1 MSTLKACPPD
11 IFVAGNKGMTHKY
24 TVAIIGA
31 PGSLGILIAKDLS
44 EYYRLLLM
52 DDNDQSGLKALQSAI
67 LELDGDNEVDVL
79 DCCKDA
85 SWEADIIVIAV
96 SVDKQSEIA
105 IKIKEVATQKVVIS
119 ISSQIISELDL
130 QTLLPHSKVISFF
143 IGADHQQI
151 YDIHKIINASRVSNR
166 IRARFSMLPPYKSVR

>member
-1 MSTLKACPPD
+1 
-11 IFVAGNKGMTHKY
+11 MTHKY

-31 PGSLGILIAKDLS
+31 SGSLGILIAKDLS

-52 DDNDQSGLKALQSAI
+52 DNDQSGLNALQSEL
-67 LELDGDNEVDVL
+67 LELNSSNEVDVL

-119 ISSQIISELDL
+119 ISPQIIPELDL

-143 IGADHQQI
+143 IGADHKQI
-151 YDIHKIINASRVSNR
+151 YDIHKIINASMNSSDHELFKIN
-166 IRARFSMLPPYKSVR
+166 LPMKHCNG

>member
-1 MSTLKACPPD
+1 
-11 IFVAGNKGMTHKY
+11 MTHKY

-31 PGSLGILIAKDLS
+31 SGSLGNLIAKDLS

-52 DDNDQSGLKALQSAI
+52 DDDQSGLNALQSEL
-67 LELDGDNEVDVL
+67 LELDSSNEVDVL

-119 ISSQIISELDL
+119 ISPQIIPEFDL
-130 QTLLPHSKVISFF
+130 QSLLPHSKVISVF

-151 YDIHKIINASRVSNR
+151 YDIHKIINASMNSSDHELFKIN
-166 IRARFSMLPPYKSVR
+166 LPMKHRNG

>member
-1 MSTLKACPPD
+1 
-11 IFVAGNKGMTHKY
+11 MTHKY

-31 PGSLGILIAKDLS
+31 SGSLGILIAKDLS

-52 DDNDQSGLKALQSAI
+52 EDDQSGLNALQSEL
-67 LELDGDNEVDVL
+67 LELDSSNEIDVL

-119 ISSQIISELDL
+119 ISPQIISELDL

-151 YDIHKIINASRVSNR
+151 YDIHKIINASMNSSDRE
-166 IRARFSMLPPYKSVR
+166 FSKLL

>member
-1 MSTLKACPPD
+1 
-11 IFVAGNKGMTHKY
+11 MTHKY
-24 TVAIIGA
+24 TVAVIGA
-31 PGSLGILIAKDLS
+31 SGSLGILIAKDLS

-52 DDNDQSGLKALQSAI
+52 DNDQSELKDLQSEL
-67 LELDGDNEVDVL
+67 LELDSSNEVDVL

-96 SVDKQSEIA
+96 PVDKQSGIA

-119 ISSQIISELDL
+119 ISPQIIPELDL

-151 YDIHKIINASRVSNR
+151 YDIHKIINASMNS
-166 IRARFSMLPPYKSVR
+166 SDHE

>member
-1 MSTLKACPPD
+1 
-11 IFVAGNKGMTHKY
+11 MTHKY

-31 PGSLGILIAKDLS
+31 SGSLGNLIVKDLS

-52 DDNDQSGLKALQSAI
+52 DNDQSGLNALQSEL
-67 LELDGDNEVDVL
+67 LELNSSNEVDVL

-96 SVDKQSEIA
+96 PVDKQSEIA

-119 ISSQIISELDL
+119 ISPQIIPEPDL
-130 QTLLPHSKVISFF
+130 QSLLPHSKVISFF
-143 IGADHQQI
+143 IGTDHQQI
-151 YDIHKIINASRVSNR
+151 YDIHKIINASMNGSDH
-166 IRARFSMLPPYKSVR
+166 

>member
-1 MSTLKACPPD
+1 
-11 IFVAGNKGMTHKY
+11 MTHKY

-31 PGSLGILIAKDLS
+31 LGSLGILIAKDLS

-52 DDNDQSGLKALQSAI
+52 DDDQSGLNALQSEL
-67 LELDGDNEVDVL
+67 LELNSSNEVDVL

-96 SVDKQSEIA
+96 SVDKQSEIG

-119 ISSQIISELDL
+119 ISPQIIPELDL

-143 IGADHQQI
+143 IGADHKQI
-151 YDIHKIINASRVSNR
+151 YDIHKIINASMNSSDRELFKIS
-166 IRARFSMLPPYKSVR
+166 LPMKHRNG

>member
-1 MSTLKACPPD
+1 
-11 IFVAGNKGMTHKY
+11 MTHKY

-31 PGSLGILIAKDLS
+31 SGSLGNLIAKDLS

-119 ISSQIISELDL
+119 ISPQIIPELDL

-151 YDIHKIINASRVSNR
+151 YDIHKIINASMNSSDRELLK
-166 IRARFSMLPPYKSVR
+166 IGLPMKHCNG

>member
-1 MSTLKACPPD
+1 
-11 IFVAGNKGMTHKY
+11 MTHKY

-31 PGSLGILIAKDLS
+31 SGSLGILIAKDLS

-52 DDNDQSGLKALQSAI
+52 DDNQSGLNALQSEL
-67 LELDGDNEVDVL
+67 LESNSSNEVDVL

-119 ISSQIISELDL
+119 ISPQIIPELDL

-151 YDIHKIINASRVSNR
+151 YDIHKIINASMNSSDHELFKISLPMKHCNR
-166 IRARFSMLPPYKSVR
+166 

>member
-1 MSTLKACPPD
+1 
-11 IFVAGNKGMTHKY
+11 MTHKY

-31 PGSLGILIAKDLS
+31 SGSLGILIAKDLS

-52 DDNDQSGLKALQSAI
+52 DNDQSGLNALQSEL
-67 LELDGDNEVDVL
+67 LELNSANEIDVL

-119 ISSQIISELDL
+119 ISPQIIPELDL

-151 YDIHKIINASRVSNR
+151 YDIHKIINASMNSSDHE
-166 IRARFSMLPPYKSVR
+166 FFKLL

>member
-1 MSTLKACPPD
+1 
-11 IFVAGNKGMTHKY
+11 MTHKY

-31 PGSLGILIAKDLS
+31 SGSLGNLIAKDLS

-52 DDNDQSGLKALQSAI
+52 DDDQSGLKTLQSEL
-67 LELDGDNEVDVL
+67 LELNSSNEVDVL

-119 ISSQIISELDL
+119 ISPQIIPELDL

-151 YDIHKIINASRVSNR
+151 YDIHKIINASMNSSDHELFKIN
-166 IRARFSMLPPYKSVR
+166 LPMKHCNG

>member
-1 MSTLKACPPD
+1 MAE
-11 IFVAGNKGMTHKY
+11 NKGMTHKY

-31 PGSLGILIAKDLS
+31 SGSLGNLIAKDLS

-52 DDNDQSGLKALQSAI
+52 DDNQSGLNALQSEL
-67 LELDGDNEVDVL
+67 LELNSSNEVDVL

-119 ISSQIISELDL
+119 ISPQIIPELDL

-151 YDIHKIINASRVSNR
+151 YDIHKIINASMNSSDHELFKIN
-166 IRARFSMLPPYKSVR
+166 LPMKHRNG